1 MTRFSEIGI
10 VSPDFDDRANDCLTA
25 NLPQENE
32 LRKKK
37 KEKIG
42 IGGLVVFFALVLLS
56 AGAPAAFTAQA
67 QEQFVSE
74 YRIGPQDLLEITVIG
89 FEDLNRRYRVS
100 EEGKINLP
108 YLGEVEVQGL
118 TRSELEK
125 RLVQLLEEKY
135 LQNPQVSVVI
145 AEYQSRRVFLIGAV
159 TSPGS
164 FDLAGRLTLLKLIAQ
179 AGGLTPDAG
188 NEIIIMR
195 QLPEGNKTSL
205 KISVEDLILKGDPSL
220 DIPLQPD
227 DIVSIPVDR
236 TVLIYVT
243 GQVLTPGALSVRR
256 SNIPTLLRAIA
267 QAGGFSPRAQK
278 GSVVIKRIDETG
290 KETKITVNVDD
301 IIKGKRKD
309 VQLKENDV
317 IIVPE
322 KFF

>member
-1 MTRFSEIGI
+1 M
-10 VSPDFDDRANDCLTA
+10 
-25 NLPQENE
+25 
-32 LRKKK
+32 RKKK

-267 QAGGFSPRAQK
+267 QAGGFSPRAAK

-309 VQLKENDV
+309 VPLKENDV

>member
-1 MTRFSEIGI
+1 MRKNRSGGFI
-10 VSPDFDDRANDCLTA
+10 VILAML
-25 NLPQENE
+25 
-32 LRKKK
+32 
-37 KEKIG
+37 
-42 IGGLVVFFALVLLS
+42 LLS
-56 AGAPAAFTAQA
+56 AGALSAFKAQA
-67 QEQFVSE
+67 QEQQPEQFVSE
-74 YRIGPQDLLEITVIG
+74 YRIGPQDLLEVTVIG

-267 QAGGFSPRAQK
+267 QAGGFSPRAAK

-309 VQLKENDV
+309 VPLKENDV

>member
-1 MTRFSEIGI
+1 MRKKRNREIGI
-10 VSPDFDDRANDCLTA
+10 GSF
-25 NLPQENE
+25 
-32 LRKKK
+32 
-37 KEKIG
+37 
-42 IGGLVVFFALVLLS
+42 LVFLVLLFF
-56 AGAPAAFTAQA
+56 GARALAPLAAQA
-67 QEQFVSE
+67 QEQQKQQGQQQFVSE
-74 YRIGPQDLLEITVIG
+74 YRIGPRDLLEVTVIG
-89 FEDLNRRYRVS
+89 FEDLNRSYRVS

-125 RLVQLLEEKY
+125 KLVQLLEEKY

-145 AEYQSRRVFLIGAV
+145 AEHQSRRVFLIGAV
-159 TSPGS
+159 ASPGS
-164 FDLAGRLTLLKLIAQ
+164 FELAGRLTLLKLIAQ

-188 NEIIIMR
+188 NEILIMR

-220 DIPLQPD
+220 DIPLQAD

-236 TVLIYVT
+236 PVLIYVT

-267 QAGGFSPRAQK
+267 QAGGFSPRAAK

-309 VQLKENDV
+309 VPLKENDI

>member
-1 MTRFSEIGI
+1 M
-10 VSPDFDDRANDCLTA
+10 L
-25 NLPQENE
+25 
-32 LRKKK
+32 
-37 KEKIG
+37 
-42 IGGLVVFFALVLLS
+42 LLS
-56 AGAPAAFTAQA
+56 AGALSAFKAQA
-67 QEQFVSE
+67 QEQQPEQFVSE
-74 YRIGPQDLLEITVIG
+74 YRIGPQDLLEVTVIG